1 MINFNSIYLFIE
13 QFIQYNIIPLIEL
26 LLKLL
31 FFFLKKYFEE
41 LNFLGEMEYSLRI
54 KYYEVSILLIPVFI
68 KHGSSTFSTYMITH
82 TLFHNIAM
90 PNLLSR

>member
-1 MINFNSIYLFIE
+1 
-13 QFIQYNIIPLIEL
+13 
-26 LLKLL
+26 
-31 FFFLKKYFEE
+31 
-41 LNFLGEMEYSLRI
+41 MEYSLRI

-68 KHGSSTFSTYMITH
+68 KHGSSAFSTYMITH